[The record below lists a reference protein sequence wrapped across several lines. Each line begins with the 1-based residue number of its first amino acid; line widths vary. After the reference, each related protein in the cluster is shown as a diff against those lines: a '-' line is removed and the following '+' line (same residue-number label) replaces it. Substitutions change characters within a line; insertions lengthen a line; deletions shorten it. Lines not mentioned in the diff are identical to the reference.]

1 MKGDT
6 ILALVPLVDSF
17 EGAKT
22 SLKPESEG
30 EKRID
35 AAYQVPLCAMF
46 SVIVPAASD

>member
-35 AAYQVPLCAMF
+35 AAYQVTALCYVQRHCAR
-46 SVIVPAASD
+46 SI